1 LINSRPLRRL
11 AALFLLASLTPAS
24 LLAAPTRG
32 AAAQALDASLRYT
45 SATYGY
51 SLLIP
56 PGWVRVP
63 HVRWTP
69 RGPAADLTVMP
80 PDHQAALGVFVVPT
94 GSATYSA
101 TDLQNLALRLISQQ
115 SPLPTVAT
123 LEGYARISQEVIKK
137 LVANHTTYQSVT
149 ADLTYGGHMVC
160 YARMSVAVAQQHR
173 RLYVVAALVYESIA
187 GLPPGGSGSTDTPT
201 PGGFAVAPGSAHPAA
216 MATAVAGPMMAH
228 DHHAASERPSDAPAP
243 LPTDRE
249 RGNLCRT
256 QDDAGLVFLDK
267 NCAATRY
274 SNAMLQAFSSINIAA
289 RAAADPRP
297 APVIGADGFATYASP
312 AQGVTVHYP
321 AQWTPVSVPGAL
333 GAVQSPDQTALVLL
347 VVQPTNAALSE
358 ADLQSIADR
367 QIAQVGSVVL
377 QPVHKTITMNGVP
390 AVIALASSV
399 GINTGSMVGSAQV
412 SVLVTA
418 YHHRLYLTRAA
429 TLLVHSGIGDQIPV
443 IYPYF
448 SPFTALARRAVFDF
462 EPVTGALFTHNYD
475 LGLAFDTALSMTVD
489 PHVPNAVANGGT
501 GGQSFVPLPR

>member
-1 LINSRPLRRL
+1 MINARRL
-11 AALFLLASLTPAS
+11 RGLATLSLLASLAPSS
-24 LLAAPTRG
+24 LLASPTHD
-32 AAAQALDASLRYT
+32 AAARAGGAGLRYT

-69 RGPAADLTVMP
+69 RGPAADLTIMP
-80 PDHQAALGVFVVPT
+80 PDHQAALGVIVVPM
-94 GSATYSA
+94 GNATYSA
-101 TDLQNLALRLISQQ
+101 TDLQNVALRLISQE
-115 SPLPTVAT
+115 SPLPTVST
-123 LEGYARISQEVIKK
+123 LEGYARISQEVIRK
-137 LVANHTTYQSVT
+137 LVVNHTAYQSVT
-149 ADLTYGGHMVC
+149 TDLTYGGHMVC
-160 YARMSVAVAQQHR
+160 YARMSVAVTQQHR

-187 GLPPGGSGSTDTPT
+187 GLPPGGSAPTDTPT
-201 PGGFAVAPGSAHPAA
+201 PDGFAVGPGGARPEA
-216 MATAVAGPMMAH
+216 MATAVAAGLLMAH
-228 DHHAASERPSDAPAP
+228 DRYATGERPYDAPAP

-256 QDDAGLVFLDK
+256 RDDAGLVFLDK

-274 SNAMLQAFSSINIAA
+274 SNAMLQAFSSMSIAA

-297 APVIGADGFATYASP
+297 APVIGADGFATYTNA
-312 AQGVTVHYP
+312 AQGVTVRYP

-347 VVQPTNAALSE
+347 VVQPTNTSPSE
-358 ADLQSIADR
+358 ADLQTIADQ
-367 QIAQVGSVVL
+367 QIAQVGTVVL

-399 GINTGSMVGSAQV
+399 GINTGGMVGSAQV

-429 TLLVHSGIGDQIPV
+429 TLLVHSGIGDQTPV

-448 SPFTALARRAVFDF
+448 SPFTVLARRAVFDF
-462 EPVTGALFTHNYD
+462 EPVTGALFTHSFD
-475 LGLAFDTALSMTVD
+475 LGLAFDTALSMAVD
-489 PHVPNAVANGGT
+489 PHVPTANTGA
-501 GGQSFVPLPR
+501 GGQSAVPVPR